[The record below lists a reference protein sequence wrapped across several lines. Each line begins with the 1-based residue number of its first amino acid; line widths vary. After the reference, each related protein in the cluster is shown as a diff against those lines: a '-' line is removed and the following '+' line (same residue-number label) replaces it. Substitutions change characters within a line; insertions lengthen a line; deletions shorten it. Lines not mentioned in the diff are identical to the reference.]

1 MTSKIRN
8 HYLSVRVTSDQYK
21 QFCDKALKIGK
32 PSEVLREIV
41 DAFNRMVSPD
51 NVGGVYAISIVLSMD
66 SMLLPE
72 FMVTPDIIP
81 PTVWF
86 GVIACCKIVVD
97 DVATDPVIN
106 PTTVSDPVIIA
117 LPLTDMDIP
126 SSYTI
131 LCCKD
136 PPPEEAFTR

>member
-1 MTSKIRN
+1 
-8 HYLSVRVTSDQYK
+8 
-21 QFCDKALKIGK
+21 
-32 PSEVLREIV
+32 
-41 DAFNRMVSPD
+41 MVSPD
-51 NVGGVYAISIVLSMD
+51 NDGGVYAISIVLSID

-97 DVATDPVIN
+97 EVATDPVIN
-106 PTTVSDPVIIA
+106 PITVSDPVIIA
-117 LPLTDMDIP
+117 LPLTDMDVP